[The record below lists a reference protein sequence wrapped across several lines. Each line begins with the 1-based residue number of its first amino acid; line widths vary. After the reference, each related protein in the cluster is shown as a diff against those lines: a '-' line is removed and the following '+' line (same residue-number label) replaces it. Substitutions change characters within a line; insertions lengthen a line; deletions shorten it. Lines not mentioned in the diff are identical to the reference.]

1 MALDILVAEALHPEL
16 DAQRATQL
24 RVHARRAGSL
34 VLIEGRQ
41 LLEAVLKRPAHHVVQ
56 VVRVAHR
63 NAVVEHHLIDVRNVA
78 DRDRRIQVD
87 VPRDVLV
94 ERRQLGVDVVRQSI
108 RCRSNVLIDQR
119 LFRQRQLLVR
129 EFEFDLSP
137 VGQLDLDAAGLEVL
151 CRRGSIVRRER
162 ARPADVDV
170 LALVEGPT
178 LFVEPTMHPHPH
190 AKSLLQLDQRLVGV
204 EIRLVVTERIS
215 HLCSP

>member
-63 NAVVEHHLIDVRNVA
+63 NAVVEQHLVDVGDVVNGDSRVEIDV
-78 DRDRRIQVD
+78 
-87 VPRDVLV
+87 PGDVLV
-94 ERRQLGVDVVRQSI
+94 ERRQLGVDIVRQGI
-108 RCRSNVLIDQR
+108 RRRRDVLFDQR
-119 LFRQRQLLVR
+119 VFGQGQLLVG
-129 EFEFDLSP
+129 ELELDLSP
-137 VGQLDLDAAGLEVL
+137 VRKLDLDRAGLDVL
-151 CRRGSIVRRER
+151 CRGRRIVRRER